1 VIRDRRLAW
10 RILIGGAGLVTL
22 ARILWTGLVQLSPD
36 EAWYWSWGRDLALS
50 YRDHPPLLGWILG
63 LIPGPLGGSS
73 EVWVRLPALVSGLVL
88 LPLTHVLCREAG
100 ASRTSSLVAA
110 FTGCLSLMACA
121 GAVIVTPD
129 APLIVFWT
137 LGLIFCVRLARGGS
151 PWLLAA
157 AAGAAGA
164 ACLSKLP
171 GLLLLLGIGA
181 SVIPRRA
188 RWRRLLVPA
197 IVAALVLGA
206 ALALLAIGEA
216 GSGPGPVRFQAAR
229 LASASPSILGPVA
242 FLAALVGLAGVLPA
256 GGAVPLARAGLL
268 RTRPTVAVLAWSFW
282 PPLAGFTLLAAIV
295 HVEPNWGAVAFPS
308 LFAGWALLLD
318 GLRERGGGRGV
329 AAAALALNVVLAL
342 LVHLHAAGLLAAPYV
357 GRGPAARLHGWRE
370 LARVVGS
377 TGPGRLVTDEYG
389 LAAPL
394 SYYGRGDLDVVL
406 EPGDVPAGEP
416 RAVWRVEDGR
426 LGLVRR
432 VEGWRTGEGFR
443 IRSGR

>member
-10 RILIGGAGLVTL
+10 RILIGGAGLITL
-22 ARILWTGLVQLSPD
+22 ARILWAGLVQLCPD
-36 EAWYWSWGRDLALS
+36 EAWYWSWGRNLALS
-50 YRDHPPLLGWILG
+50 YRDHPPLLGWILC
-63 LIPGPLGGSS
+63 LIPEPLGGSS
-73 EVWVRLPALVSGLVL
+73 EVWVRLPALASGLVL

-129 APLIVFWT
+129 APLLVLWT
-137 LGLIFCVRLARGGS
+137 LGLILSVRLARGGS

-164 ACLSKLP
+164 ACLAKLP

-181 SVIPRRA
+181 AVIPRRDQ
-188 RWRRLLVPA
+188 WRRLVAPA
-197 IVAALVLGA
+197 IVAALAIGA
-206 ALALLAIGEA
+206 ALALIAAGEA
-216 GSGPGPVRFQAAR
+216 GSVPGPVRFQMAR
-229 LASASPSILGPVA
+229 LADTSPSIVGPVA

-256 GGAVPLARAGLL
+256 GGVVPLASGRLL
-268 RTRPTVAVLAWSFW
+268 RTRPAAAVLAWSFW
-282 PPLAGFTLLAAIV
+282 PALAGFTLLAAIV

-318 GLRERGGGRGV
+318 GLRERGRGRGV
-329 AAAALALNVVLAL
+329 AAAALVLNVLLAL

-370 LARVVGS
+370 LVRVIGS
-377 TGPGRLVTDEYG
+377 TGPGRLETDEYG

-394 SYYGRGDLDVVL
+394 SYYGRGTLDVVL
-406 EPGDVPAGEP
+406 EPGEVPDAEP
-416 RAVWRVEDGR
+416 EAVWRVEDGR
-426 LGLVRR
+426 LGLSRR
-432 VEGWRTGEGFR
+432 VEGWRSGEGFR
-443 IRSGR
+443 IRCGR